1 MTQRQIARYDALVKR
16 REQLVNFINVSD
28 FTMFASN
35 GILLDA
41 AVELARKTIV
51 EIDNEIAK
59 L

>member
-1 MTQRQIARYDALVKR
+1 MTQQQIARYNALMKR

-28 FTMFASN
+28 FTIFASN

>member
-1 MTQRQIARYDALVKR
+1 MTQRQIARYNALVKR

>member
-1 MTQRQIARYDALVKR
+1 MTQRQIAKYNALVKR

-51 EIDNEIAK
+51 GIDNEIAK

>member
-1 MTQRQIARYDALVKR
+1 MTQNQIARYNALVKR

-28 FTMFASN
+28 FTIFASN

>member
-1 MTQRQIARYDALVKR
+1 MTPTQIARYNALVKR

-28 FTMFASN
+28 FTIFASN

>member
-1 MTQRQIARYDALVKR
+1 MTQRQIARYNALVKR

-28 FTMFASN
+28 FTIFASN

>member
-1 MTQRQIARYDALVKR
+1 MTQRQIARYNALVKR

-28 FTMFASN
+28 FTIFASN
-35 GILLDA
+35 GILPDA